1 MHLTAVLE
9 TNLMSRR
16 APGEGIGDGDSTVPV
31 EMNKVLARE
40 RRRRFVNVEPEALG
54 CRGYIDTSRGAV
66 TSKST
71 QNPEVELTL

>member
-16 APGEGIGDGDSTVPV
+16 APREGIGDGDSTVLV

-40 RRRRFVNVEPEALG
+40 RRGRFVNVEAEALSRRRYIG
-54 CRGYIDTSRGAV
+54 TGRG
-66 TSKST
+66 
-71 QNPEVELTL
+71 P